1 MTTRAKV
8 GILRW
13 IARHAIWRRGYG
25 MILVLRWRREFERLG
40 IVESQLRGEPVDA
53 TGHPMP
59 WLSMPALAFLEERMP
74 SGLSVLEYGSGN
86 STLWWS
92 RRAARV
98 VSVEHD
104 AAFHSR
110 LAPRLPDNVCS
121 LLATDVAH
129 GSYEQAPV
137 RFGRIFDVVV
147 VDGVRRLECAAIG
160 LDLLT
165 ETGVVLF
172 DNADL
177 KEYAPGLDHLRQQGF
192 RRLDFRGLYAL
203 MTWSDTT
210 AIFYRD
216 GNCLGL

>member
-13 IARHAIWRRGYG
+13 IARHALWRRGYG

-53 TGHPMP
+53 AGHPVP

-110 LAPRLPDNVCS
+110 LRLGCRTTSAACWRRTSPMAPTNNRRSVS
-121 LLATDVAH
+121 A
-129 GSYEQAPV
+129 APS
-137 RFGRIFDVVV
+137 
-147 VDGVRRLECAAIG
+147 
-160 LDLLT
+160 T
-165 ETGVVLF
+165 S
-172 DNADL
+172 
-177 KEYAPGLDHLRQQGF
+177 
-192 RRLDFRGLYAL
+192 
-203 MTWSDTT
+203 W
-210 AIFYRD
+210 
-216 GNCLGL
+216 